1 MTAAT
6 DEDTTEA
13 AAEVV
18 EGEAEEVDPTM
29 VPPVGGCISTSAINR
44 WGELHIPIFKVGNKL
59 GKICVYKLPRFV
71 SLPAH

>member
-1 MTAAT
+1 MELAAVTAAT

-29 VPPVGGCISTSAINR
+29 VPPVGGCISTSAKKQ
-44 WGELHIPIFKVGNKL
+44 GDLLIPLF
-59 GKICVYKLPRFV
+59 
-71 SLPAH
+71 

>member
-1 MTAAT
+1 MTYGSEVELAAVTAAT

-29 VPPVGGCISTSAINR
+29 VPPVGGCISTSAKKQ
-44 WGELHIPIFKVGNKL
+44 GDLLIPLF
-59 GKICVYKLPRFV
+59 
-71 SLPAH
+71 